1 MGLRR
6 HLGTGW
12 CQEPDWKVS
21 WAFGG
26 GLDFTRGMSPATTMH
41 TVLETLHSKCLIF
54 EALS

>member
-12 CQEPDWKVS
+12 CQEPDWKMS

-26 GLDFTRGMSPATTMH
+26 GLDFTRGMSPATTTH